1 MNHREYLASIG
12 AKGGA
17 KSKRK
22 LTKKQAREMAA
33 RRWER
38 VKAAQAG
45 APGKHGS
52 AKAHE
57 RANTK
62 RTGAGN

>member
-22 LTKKQAREMAA
+22 LTKKDAKAMAES
-33 RRWER
+33 RWA
-38 VKAAQAG
+38 KAANAKRK
-45 APGKHGS
+45 GK
-52 AKAHE
+52 K
-57 RANTK
+57 
-62 RTGAGN
+62 